1 MMVSHN
7 FPYQS
12 GHDYIEFFSVYTLSG
27 SRNQECNLISKHSF
41 HLAINETFHIFS
53 PSRSCRSGRTGKR
66 PIQKG
71 DLEMNTTYEKIVIVH
86 SYVKFS
92 RGYLGWRKSKT
103 FHICIQLLL
112 CFAGILFCQG
122 TWYLIFSCINITFW
136 FVRNYVLSNSE
147 GEWKR
152 VTFSKKM
159 YQTLTSGPLCKWYET
174 LIRQII
180 YSYE

>member
-1 MMVSHN
+1 MMVSHH

-12 GHDYIEFFSVYTLSG
+12 GHDYIYYIQFFSVYTLSG
-27 SRNQECNLISKHSF
+27 SSHQECRSC
-41 HLAINETFHIFS
+41 
-53 PSRSCRSGRTGKR
+53 RSCRSGRTGKR

-71 DLEMNTTYEKIVIVH
+71 DLEMKTTYEKIAIVH
-86 SYVKFS
+86 SYVKIS
-92 RGYLGWRKSKT
+92 RGSLGWRNSKT

-122 TWYLIFSCINITFW
+122 TWHLIFSCINITFW

-152 VTFSKKM
+152 VTFSKTM
-159 YQTLTSGPLCKWYET
+159 YQTLKSGPLCKWYET